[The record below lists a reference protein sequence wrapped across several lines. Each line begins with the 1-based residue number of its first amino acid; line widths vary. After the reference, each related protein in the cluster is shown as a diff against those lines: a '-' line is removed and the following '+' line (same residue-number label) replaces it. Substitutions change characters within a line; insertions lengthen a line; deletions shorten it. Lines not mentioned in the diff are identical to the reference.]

1 MRDISNT
8 IKDLIIKEPFYGL
21 LAINLDRLYSDKTED
36 LAIQYSEN
44 RVKLL
49 INKEYF
55 KALDIPQRKNA
66 VKHELLHMVFKHMDD
81 YWNKTENDSL
91 LNLAM
96 DLEVVSYLDENYL
109 TEKDQSVHNL
119 FTMFNLD
126 KKLGTKTY
134 YEFLKKFQDDSSND
148 SQNNSQ
154 GNSSG
159 NSSQNDSQDN
169 QGNNPNQNDSSQ
181 DNQEDNSSQ
190 NNSLPKPKHDFCDKD
205 FKDDLNKS
213 TSSQKETETIIS
225 KLIAN
230 NTKNTIQN
238 IAQEAK
244 QRGTLP
250 NEAVDYLEKNIKA
263 YTEIPWNIHL
273 RRIVKTAASVTRK
286 KGKRRESER
295 FEGFYKNTN
304 KKIVDV
310 LVAIDTSGSIDE
322 VLLEKFISELRGLY
336 NSIDVNIEVVQ
347 CDVKIHTRETFTKQY
362 KIDKIYGR
370 GGTSFMPVVEAF
382 KESNANALIYYT
394 DGYGD
399 QCKFDDKMIRYLTPR
414 CLWVLPE
421 KGLKE
426 NLPGKVITIKL

>member
-1 MRDISNT
+1 MKDISNT

-55 KALDIPQRKNA
+55 KALDMPQRRNA
-66 VKHELLHMVFKHMDD
+66 VKHELLHMVFKHMED
-81 YWNKTENDSL
+81 YWTKTKDDSL

-96 DLEVVSYLDENYL
+96 DLEVISYLDENAL
-109 TEKDQSVHNL
+109 TEKDQSVHNM
-119 FTMFNLD
+119 FSMFNLD

-134 YEFLKKFQDDSSND
+134 YEFLKKFQD
-148 SQNNSQ
+148 NSQ
-154 GNSSG
+154 GNPQGNPQGGSQDSSSG
-159 NSSQNDSQDN
+159 NSPQ
-169 QGNNPNQNDSSQ
+169 NNPSQ
-181 DNQEDNSSQ
+181 DNQENDSSQ
-190 NNSLPKPKHDFCDKD
+190 NNSLPKPKHNFCDED
-205 FKDDLNKS
+205 FKNDLDKN
-213 TSSQKETETIIS
+213 TSSPKETEAIIS

-250 NEAVDYLEKNIKA
+250 DEAVDYLNKNIKA
-263 YTEIPWNIHL
+263 CTEVPWNIHL

-336 NSIDVNIEVVQ
+336 NSIDVNMEVIQ
-347 CDVKIHTRETFTKQY
+347 CDAKIHTRETFTKQY

-382 KESNANALIYYT
+382 KDSNANALIYYT

-399 QCKFDDKMIRYLTPR
+399 QSNFSDKMIRYLTPR
-414 CLWVLPE
+414 CLWVLPTD
-421 KGLKE
+421 GLKE

>member
-1 MRDISNT
+1 MKDISNT

-36 LAIQYSEN
+36 LTIQYSEN

-49 INKEYF
+49 INKGYF
-55 KALDIPQRKNA
+55 KALDMPQRRNA
-66 VKHELLHMVFKHMDD
+66 VKHELLHMVFKHMED
-81 YWNKTENDSL
+81 YWTKTKDDSL

-96 DLEVVSYLDENYL
+96 DLEVISYLDENAL

-119 FTMFNLD
+119 FSMFNLD

-134 YEFLKKFQDDSSND
+134 YEFLKKLKGNSPDDPNGKAQNGPQENTLND
-148 SQNNSQ
+148 YKDGPSGDSDQNNS
-154 GNSSG
+154 SG
-159 NSSQNDSQDN
+159 DN
-169 QGNNPNQNDSSQ
+169 QGNDSPQGNP
-181 DNQEDNSSQ
+181 
-190 NNSLPKPKHDFCDKD
+190 LPSPKHDFCDED
-205 FKDDLNKS
+205 FKNDLDKS
-213 TSSQKETETIIS
+213 TSSPKETEAIIS
-225 KLIAN
+225 KLISN
-230 NTKNTIQN
+230 NTKNTIEN

-250 NEAVDYLEKNIKA
+250 DEAINYLKNNIKA
-263 YTEIPWNIHL
+263 HTEVPWNIHL
-273 RRIVKTAASVTRK
+273 RRIIKTAASVTRK

-304 KKIVDV
+304 KKIIDV

-336 NSIDVNIEVVQ
+336 NSIDVNMEVIQ
-347 CDVKIHTRETFTKQY
+347 CDAKIHIRETFTKQY
-362 KIDKIYGR
+362 KINKIYGR

-382 KESNANALIYYT
+382 KDSNANALIYYT

-399 QCKFDDKMIRYLTPR
+399 QSKFSDKMIRYLTPR
-414 CLWVLPE
+414 CLWVLPTN
-421 KGLKE
+421 GLKE